1 MAGGTY
7 ILLHNLTSKPV
18 ILDVELDEL
27 ISKDN
32 KNALALDCNPMQT
45 VYNEIILAICSGDK
59 EFCKYHG
66 RDIVISINGKLIPP
80 TSSNADIKAIC
91 LAGKINTL
99 QWFTRQRGGFF
110 MEIINFFMGLLKL
123 VLYIPKL
130 ILWVMALILWMIKLA
145 FFLVV
150 YALKVFSQDG
160 IFGLVK
166 FITTDIL
173 LAPFNLIFSLVKIG
187 FNWLGRNTV
196 QAIWGADN
204 VPEPGEPS
212 DRVITGSGCPGG
224 QKCYKT
230 ADGTI
235 PFSVII
241 ATVLCPPVG
250 VFMEYGLTGWLN
262 ILICALLTLVFYF
275 PGLIYALI
283 LLYC

>member
-7 ILLHNLTSKPV
+7 ILLHNLTSNPV

-27 ISKDN
+27 TSKDN
-32 KNALALDCNPMQT
+32 KNAQELDYNPMPT

-187 FNWLGRNTV
+187 ALV
-196 QAIWGADN
+196 EVVLKEEQ
-204 VPEPGEPS
+204 S
-212 DRVITGSGCPGG
+212 KGSL
-224 QKCYKT
+224 T
-230 ADGTI
+230 AGKVSGT
-235 PFSVII
+235 
-241 ATVLCPPVG
+241 L
-250 VFMEYGLTGWLN
+250 E
-262 ILICALLTLVFYF
+262 
-275 PGLIYALI
+275 
-283 LLYC
+283 